1 MTPTMS
7 MSANSRLSSSQPHR
21 HHIHRL
27 HNNTSSSPS
36 LRLFL
41 RREQH
46 SCPRRL
52 SSCSSVVSQRG
63 GGVRS
68 PSPQTSFR
76 RLLVSSLSRYAIF
89 HSTQPH
95 KTRYPHGSRC
105 LCATSSSSSS
115 SPSSSSS
122 SVSAAAAAAASES
135 LITVRV
141 YAKEISTSPN
151 HTNVDT
157 TNDCPLCEA
166 LVNKCEKFMQAVAYD
181 PASRL
186 NQANLEIVRLPNEHP
201 KAINTPF
208 ITICLG
214 NSQEEIQVDRPS
226 PRASAQQVQRVV
238 EKAVLAAA
246 AAQQ

>member
-1 MTPTMS
+1 MPPMCMS
-7 MSANSRLSSSQPHR
+7 MSMSVSANSRLSSPQPHR

-76 RLLVSSLSRYAIF
+76 KLLVSSLSRYAIF

-105 LCATSSSSSS
+105 LCASSSS
-115 SPSSSSS
+115 SSSSS
-122 SVSAAAAAAASES
+122 SVSSAAAASES

-201 KAINTPF
+201 KAISTPF

>member
-1 MTPTMS
+1 MRGTNILHCSCRSVEICILFHHMS
-7 MSANSRLSSSQPHR
+7 SAMVSGLRSRPLIDSSS
-21 HHIHRL
+21 
-27 HNNTSSSPS
+27 S
-36 LRLFL
+36 LLLPRSRS
-41 RREQH
+41 RR
-46 SCPRRL
+46 R
-52 SSCSSVVSQRG
+52 VVGSQQRW
-63 GGVRS
+63 
-68 PSPQTSFR
+68 
-76 RLLVSSLSRYAIF
+76 SL
-89 HSTQPH
+89 
-95 KTRYPHGSRC
+95 
-105 LCATSSSSSS
+105 SSSSSS
-115 SPSSSSS
+115 SP
-122 SVSAAAAAAASES
+122 VSAAAAASES

-201 KAINTPF
+201 KAISTPF

-238 EKAVLAAA
+238 EKAVLAAT

>member
-1 MTPTMS
+1 MMPPMCMS
-7 MSANSRLSSSQPHR
+7 MSMSVSANSRLSSPQPHR

-76 RLLVSSLSRYAIF
+76 KLLVSSLSRYAIF

-105 LCATSSSSSS
+105 LCASSSS
-115 SPSSSSS
+115 SSSSS
-122 SVSAAAAAAASES
+122 SVSSAAAASES

-201 KAINTPF
+201 KAISTPF

>member
-1 MTPTMS
+1 MHARMKGVFVFV
-7 MSANSRLSSSQPHR
+7 SSGQ
-21 HHIHRL
+21 L
-27 HNNTSSSPS
+27 KM
-36 LRLFL
+36 RLFDI
-41 RREQH
+41 RRGEHEPVFRGADRCGVGGMSRGVCGLEGQMK
-46 SCPRRL
+46 
-52 SSCSSVVSQRG
+52 SSHVG
-63 GGVRS
+63 
-68 PSPQTSFR
+68 
-76 RLLVSSLSRYAIF
+76 
-89 HSTQPH
+89 
-95 KTRYPHGSRC
+95 
-105 LCATSSSSSS
+105 CAF
-115 SPSSSSS
+115 
-122 SVSAAAAAAASES
+122 SAAAAAAAGAAAAGAES

-226 PRASAQQVQRVV
+226 PRASAQQVQKVV

-246 AAQQ
+246 AAAQQ

>member
-1 MTPTMS
+1 MS
-7 MSANSRLSSSQPHR
+7 SAMVSGLRSRPLIDSSS
-21 HHIHRL
+21 
-27 HNNTSSSPS
+27 S
-36 LRLFL
+36 LLLPRSRS
-41 RREQH
+41 RR
-46 SCPRRL
+46 R
-52 SSCSSVVSQRG
+52 VVGSQQRW
-63 GGVRS
+63 
-68 PSPQTSFR
+68 
-76 RLLVSSLSRYAIF
+76 SL
-89 HSTQPH
+89 
-95 KTRYPHGSRC
+95 
-105 LCATSSSSSS
+105 SSSSSS
-115 SPSSSSS
+115 SP
-122 SVSAAAAAAASES
+122 VSAAAAASES

-201 KAINTPF
+201 KAISTPF

-238 EKAVLAAA
+238 EKAVLAAT